1 MKHPTGPQRQ
11 PGRNP
16 WKTGLIIAA
25 CVAIALV
32 AYGAYRAIDQAIT
45 NDRITKGENMVVPV
59 RIKPGD
65 TLEMSNKVEEKRD
78 VDIVYGGEYL
88 FEYSFDGTLE
98 ARVDRPARLY
108 NNPQDAGLGE
118 LQNYDQDTQNVLI
131 AYLTL
136 KSVDA
141 VPATDVRL
149 NIPTFNISFFNV
161 CGDDYPA
168 FEIGLIAELADGTV
182 LFDGSID
189 ADSPFSGYEFTL
201 DPGEEKTFEMV
212 YTVPKGPK
220 PQYFKVGSGNTIPY
234 YLEFDLEDHTS

>member
-1 MKHPTGPQRQ
+1 MKHSTCPQHR

-16 WKTGLIIAA
+16 WRIGLIITA
-25 CVAIALV
+25 CIAIAFV
-32 AYGAYRAIDQAIT
+32 AYGTYRAIDAAIT
-45 NDRITKGENMVVPV
+45 NDRISKGENMVVPV

-65 TLEMSNKVEEKRD
+65 TLEMSNEVEEKRD

-88 FEYSFDGTLE
+88 FEYSFEGTLE
-98 ARVDRPARLY
+98 ARVDRSARLY

-118 LQNYDQDTQNVLI
+118 LRNFNPDTQNVLI

-136 KSVDA
+136 KNIDA
-141 VPATDVRL
+141 VPHTDLRL

-161 CGDDYPA
+161 CGDDYPPLETGMEA
-168 FEIGLIAELADGTV
+168 HLADGTV

-189 ADSPFSGYEFTL
+189 PDGPFNSYKFTL
-201 DPGEEKTFEMV
+201 DPGEERTYEIV

-220 PQYFKVGSGNTIPY
+220 PQYFKVGSGKTIPY